1 MAKTRMDKYHK
12 TEEYSRTNKNKEVYD
27 TMYDN
32 LYEEAAY
39 SNVTIL
45 DNSSEIDVSRI
56 KDMINERE
64 NFKTVKRYKDVIDVK
79 LEPKLTKSRVI
90 LEDYEEKEYDINKII
105 EEAKSQRSFIEEQKE
120 KAKLYN
126 SDYIAASL
134 SGKNKEIME
143 QKAKQIYQDLVN
155 EETALLDLINT
166 ISVNKKKIEEGLLD
180 DLKGDDES
188 DKSIDKVIEDLSF
201 EDDDTS
207 SDFDSEDFL
216 DDSEKIKSNKL
227 EKIIMYVLI
236 AIIVLVC
243 YFIVDYFFL

>member
-1 MAKTRMDKYHK
+1 MIKTRMDKYHK
-12 TEEYSRTNKNKEVYD
+12 TDEYSRTNKNKEVYE

-64 NFKTVKRYKDVIDVK
+64 NFKTIKRYKDVIDVK

-90 LEDYEEKEYDINKII
+90 LDDYEEKEYDINKIL
-105 EEAKSQRSFIEEQKE
+105 EDAKSKRSFIEDQKE

-126 SDYIAASL
+126 SNYIVSSL
-134 SGKNKEIME
+134 SGKNKEVME

-155 EETALLDLINT
+155 EETALLDLMNT

-180 DLKGDDES
+180 DLKGDGES
-188 DKSIDKVIEDLSF
+188 DKSFENVMEDLSS
-201 EDDDTS
+201 EDDTS
-207 SDFDSEDFL
+207 SGFDNEDFL
-216 DDSEKIKSNKL
+216 DDSEKARSNKL
-227 EKIIMYVLI
+227 EKVIMYVLI
-236 AIIVLVC
+236 AIIILVC
-243 YFIVDYFFL
+243 YFIIDYFFL